1 MKKGQLISL
10 AKEKKYSVKNIK
22 RLEHAIE
29 FAGKAHRG
37 QARKTGESYVTHPLT
52 VASYLID
59 WGLDIDSII
68 AGVLHDTVEDTDV
81 NLADVEKEFGHE
93 VAAMV
98 DGVTK
103 LGELRS
109 GMNSID
115 TYLPQT
121 KDNLTKLLIA
131 TGQDVRVIIIK
142 LADRLHNLRTL
153 NAQPKDKQRK
163 IALESLQV
171 FAPLADR
178 LNMGRVRVEIEEI
191 SFSYINPGRF
201 NYLRKQIKNR
211 LGRASKK
218 LDHVRAEV
226 GKILQEHKIK
236 FEMDGRVKSVY
247 SLEKKLKK
255 HGQNIDE
262 IYDIIALRIIVKD
275 QATCYQVL
283 GLIHSLYKPML
294 ERIKDYIAMP
304 KVNGY
309 QSLHTTVMTPDE
321 QVVEF
326 QIRTQQM
333 HEYAERGLAASFH
346 YNDQKV
352 TEAYNTG
359 QLAPMPT
366 NLGWVKDLQTAAAKL
381 RKGEK
386 VDTRKL
392 QVQLFADRIFVY
404 SPKGDIYDLP
414 KGSLP
419 LDYAYRVHSDLAKHA
434 QSFKVNG
441 RIVKAKAPLKTGDIV
456 EVIISK
462 KTKPSIGWFERI
474 FTPHAKNKLR
484 QQLRQDNTELPKVP
498 PNTPGAAKPKKK

>member
-10 AKEKKYSVKNIK
+10 TKEKKYSAKDIK
-22 RLEHAIE
+22 RLEQAIE
-29 FAGKAHRG
+29 YAAKAHRG

-81 NLADVEKEFGHE
+81 SLADVEQEFGHE

-236 FEMDGRVKSVY
+236 FEMDG
-247 SLEKKLKK
+247 
-255 HGQNIDE
+255 
-262 IYDIIALRIIVKD
+262 
-275 QATCYQVL
+275 
-283 GLIHSLYKPML
+283 
-294 ERIKDYIAMP
+294 
-304 KVNGY
+304 
-309 QSLHTTVMTPDE
+309 
-321 QVVEF
+321 
-326 QIRTQQM
+326 
-333 HEYAERGLAASFH
+333 
-346 YNDQKV
+346 
-352 TEAYNTG
+352 
-359 QLAPMPT
+359 
-366 NLGWVKDLQTAAAKL
+366 
-381 RKGEK
+381 
-386 VDTRKL
+386 
-392 QVQLFADRIFVY
+392 
-404 SPKGDIYDLP
+404 
-414 KGSLP
+414 
-419 LDYAYRVHSDLAKHA
+419 HA
-434 QSFKVNG
+434 HK
-441 RIVKAKAPLKTGDIV
+441 
-456 EVIISK
+456 
-462 KTKPSIGWFERI
+462 
-474 FTPHAKNKLR
+474 
-484 QQLRQDNTELPKVP
+484 
-498 PNTPGAAKPKKK
+498 